1 MDGPASKAQ
10 HFEETQ
16 LMYSLN
22 NRNATQ
28 RHTSPQP
35 TVAAKRRRQL
45 YPLFIHMG
53 PVALCI
59 TSVLLIGLMA
69 VLYLGQQ
76 GQAVSANQQIQDVRA
91 QQADLQRQ
99 NQDLT
104 YTIAQERSPA
114 NIAAQAARQGLV
126 PADPKSIQIVVVPN
140 LQPVPD
146 TNPRLSP

>member
-1 MDGPASKAQ
+1 
-10 HFEETQ
+10 
-16 LMYSLN
+16 
-22 NRNATQ
+22 
-28 RHTSPQP
+28 
-35 TVAAKRRRQL
+35 
-45 YPLFIHMG
+45 MG

-76 GQAVSANQQIQDVRA
+76 GQAVAVNQQIQDVRA
-91 QQADLQRQ
+91 QQADLQRK

-114 NIAAQAARQGLV
+114 NIAAQATKQGLV
-126 PADPKSIQIVVVPN
+126 PADPKNVQIVVVPN

-146 TNPRLSP
+146 TNPRLTP

>member
-1 MDGPASKAQ
+1 
-10 HFEETQ
+10 
-16 LMYSLN
+16 MYSLN
-22 NRNATQ
+22 NRDATQ

-35 TVAAKRRRQL
+35 VLAAKRRRQL
-45 YPLFIHMG
+45 YPFFIHMG

-76 GQAVSANQQIQDVRA
+76 GQAVSANQQIQGVRS

-114 NIAAQAARQGLV
+114 NIAAQATRQGLV
-126 PADPKSIQIVVVPN
+126 PADPKNVQIVVVPN
-140 LQPVPD
+140 LQPVPE

>member
-1 MDGPASKAQ
+1 
-10 HFEETQ
+10 
-16 LMYSLN
+16 MYSLN
-22 NRNATQ
+22 NREATQ
-28 RHTSPQP
+28 RYSLPRP
-35 TVAAKRRRQL
+35 VLAARKRRQL
-45 YPLFIHMG
+45 YPFFIHMG

-76 GQAVSANQQIQDVRA
+76 GQAVSINQQIQIVRT

-114 NIAAQAARQGLV
+114 NIAAQATKQGLAPV
-126 PADPKSIQIVVVPN
+126 DPKKVQIVVVPN
-140 LQPVPD
+140 LRPVPD
-146 TNPRLSP
+146 TDPRFFP

>member
-1 MDGPASKAQ
+1 MYKVLIDADHSAMDGPASKAQ

-35 TVAAKRRRQL
+35 TLAAKRRRQL
-45 YPLFIHMG
+45 YPFFIHMG

-76 GQAVSANQQIQDVRA
+76 GQAVAANQQIQNVRTE
-91 QQADLQRQ
+91 QADLQRQ

-114 NIAAQAARQGLV
+114 NIAVQATKQGLL
-126 PADPKSIQIVVVPN
+126 PSHPKKVQIVV
-140 LQPVPD
+140 
-146 TNPRLSP
+146 